1 MLNTRIVKEGSI
13 FSERRL
19 IDSGN
24 SDYDPLGFLAAA
36 VHLHSKTWAVKSIW
50 INETGK
56 EVQGRLIK
64 RITQDV
70 LVGSMFIH
78 QIWRNE

>member
-1 MLNTRIVKEGSI
+1 MMLNTRIGKESSV

-24 SDYDPLGFLAAA
+24 SDYDPLGLLAVAL
-36 VHLHSKTWAVKSIW
+36 HLHSKTWAVKSIW

-64 RITQDV
+64 RIT
-70 LVGSMFIH
+70 
-78 QIWRNE
+78 